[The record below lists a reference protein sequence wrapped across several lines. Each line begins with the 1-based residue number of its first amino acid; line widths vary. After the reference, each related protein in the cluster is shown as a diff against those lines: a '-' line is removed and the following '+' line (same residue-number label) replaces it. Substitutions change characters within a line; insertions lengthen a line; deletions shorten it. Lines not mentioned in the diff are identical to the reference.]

1 MGRLWQ
7 TLILSEWNSLFT
19 YLPVESFIYEN
30 QHAYYDAINRS
41 TLKADS
47 EPFISFMLQ
56 MVLNALQEVES
67 TTRQDAPQVTPQVTP
82 QVKQLLEVLEGEMLR
97 EEIQAMLGLKDRKS
111 FRERYLKPALE
122 AGLIEMTI
130 PDKPTSKVQRYRKR
144 GV

>member
-7 TLILSEWNSLFT
+7 TLILSEWNPLFAH
-19 YLPVESFIYEN
+19 LPVESFIYDN
-30 QHAYYDAINRS
+30 QQAYYDAINRS

-47 EPFISFMLQ
+47 EPFIAFMLQ
-56 MVLNALQEVES
+56 MILNALQETEA
-67 TTRQDAPQVTPQVTP
+67 TTPQDAP

-111 FRERYLKPALE
+111 FRDRYLKPALE

-130 PDKPTSKVQRYRKR
+130 PDKPTSKVQRYRR
-144 GV
+144 C